1 MCTVYHRFH
10 ATSAAEWLQKR
21 PHGLQSP
28 GIYYLALYRKSWL
41 NPGLWDTSFD
51 DCISEFPV
59 LLCYLG
65 FYILIFNI
73 FDQRGILKFLITME
87 FLPVSPC
94 ILSHFCFTDTISMFL
109 RAKLDDTFQKSLLYK
124 NKVPLCFT
132 RYLTLASTVLY

>member
-1 MCTVYHRFH
+1 MFYD
-10 ATSAAEWLQKR
+10 
-21 PHGLQSP
+21 
-28 GIYYLALYRKSWL
+28 Y
-41 NPGLWDTSFD
+41 
-51 DCISEFPV
+51 ISEFPV

-73 FDQRGILKFLITME
+73 FDQRGILNFLITME
-87 FLPVSPC
+87 FLPVSPR

-132 RYLTLASTVLY
+132 RYLTLGSTVLY